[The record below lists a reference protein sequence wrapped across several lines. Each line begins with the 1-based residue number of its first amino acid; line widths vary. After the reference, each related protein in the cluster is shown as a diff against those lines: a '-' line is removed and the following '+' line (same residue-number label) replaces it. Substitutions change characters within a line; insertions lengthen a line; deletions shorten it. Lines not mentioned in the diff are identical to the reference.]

1 MPNTMFTPPTPEQ
14 RRGILEEYGF
24 SFDRRI
30 RERECFE
37 ITSLSRSTR
46 WEMERKNRFPERCHF
61 GRNSCAWLLSDVLW
75 WVRNPP
81 VVENVNNPYNSR
93 KSA

>member
-1 MPNTMFTPPTPEQ
+1 MLSGDRMPNTMFTPPTPEQ

-46 WEMERKNRFPERCHF
+46 WGVQTYLASKAWF
-61 GRNSCAWLLSDVLW
+61 GF
-75 WVRNPP
+75 
-81 VVENVNNPYNSR
+81 
-93 KSA
+93 